1 MSLPAHIPLSRRANL
16 GCPASSRDAAH
27 RLPPLRGHQAVDRE
41 WEKLGY
47 QDAILKLYHDNAER
61 GLRRVRPYARAGR
74 SPPPPP
80 PHRAPPAPPARRR
93 QRRAASRRRW
103 PAHPGRPPAWWQE
116 TAPDPPPCHLVGL
129 AAAKVEGA
137 RHACPAARPPGAA
150 PPPAA
155 GRWQAASR
163 RPGGP
168 PPPRCLAEVVPRTHP
183 RIPVDQQPGSQKRRP
198 PAAQE
203 PTGPGQALAGQLVLP
218 AGTFALSRKAWA
230 EPSKVEA
237 LPRRRRQRST

>member
-1 MSLPAHIPLSRRANL
+1 MRRIDFHRSADTKPWIASGRSWATRTRSSSSTTTTPSVVFGVCGPTRGPVGARLP
-16 GCPASSRDAAH
+16 H
-27 RLPPLRGHQAVDRE
+27 RLTAL
-41 WEKLGY
+41 
-47 QDAILKLYHDNAER
+47 
-61 GLRRVRPYARAGR
+61 
-74 SPPPPP
+74 
-80 PHRAPPAPPARRR
+80 HRLL

-103 PAHPGRPPAWWQE
+103 PAHPGRQPAWWQE
-116 TAPDPPPCHLVGL
+116 TAPDPPPPCHLVGL